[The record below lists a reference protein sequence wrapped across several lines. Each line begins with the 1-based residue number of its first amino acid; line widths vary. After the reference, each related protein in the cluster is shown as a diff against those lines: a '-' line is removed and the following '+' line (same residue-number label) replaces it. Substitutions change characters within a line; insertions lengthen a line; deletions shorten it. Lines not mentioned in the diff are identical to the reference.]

1 MIVIFIGL
9 VTHFCLPQVLNMGQV
24 RSSLVPRQKEV
35 GESDQVR
42 GRVKR
47 SPGQAVPGESFV
59 KVKVFVKGRGSI
71 EGSS

>member
-1 MIVIFIGL
+1 M
-9 VTHFCLPQVLNMGQV
+9 VTHFCLPHVLNMGQV
-24 RSSLVPRQKEV
+24 RGSLVPRQKEV

-47 SPGQAVPGESFV
+47 SPGQAVPGESESFV